1 MKIKRFNF
9 KKVNSTNRTAIK
21 IIKNSKFDYG
31 MVVSE
36 NQKNGKGQYGKKWIS
51 YKGNLFVSFFY
62 NIDNIDSSIKKLT
75 RMNCLLVKKLISKFY
90 KKEIF
95 FKSPNDLLINKKK
108 ISGILQE
115 KFTNSKENF
124 IIIGIGIN
132 LIKSPYIV
140 GYPTTNFFEL
150 TNIKLDKK
158 NVILRLQRIFENFI
172 PKLIKFNLININKI

>member
-95 FKSPNDLLINKKK
+95 FKNPNDLLINKKK

-115 KFTNSKENF
+115 
-124 IIIGIGIN
+124 IIIKDDKKYLIVGIGIN
-132 LIKSPYIV
+132 IVKSPNINK
-140 GYPTTNFFEL
+140 YPTTNLLEVVGKKINYKKMVNQL
-150 TNIKLDKK
+150 KL
-158 NVILRLQRIFENFI
+158 IFEKDLSKHF
-172 PKLIKFNLININKI
+172 KMKA

>member
-115 KFTNSKENF
+115 
-124 IIIGIGIN
+124 IIIKDDKKYLIVGIGIN
-132 LIKSPYIV
+132 IVKSPNINK
-140 GYPTTNFFEL
+140 YPTTNLLEVVGKKINYKKMVNQL
-150 TNIKLDKK
+150 KL
-158 NVILRLQRIFENFI
+158 IFEKDLSKYF
-172 PKLIKFNLININKI
+172 KMKA